1 MDSITS
7 PSKTYTHIT
16 HPTETVDTHAY
27 NSSQSTDYIRS
38 SRASLHRSRV
48 CVVRTETPFE
58 LLISF
63 NTQSTF
69 FFVVEN
75 AILFVEP
82 FVVVRRVLFSRLTE
96 SLCCAR
102 LQISSFWYEMFL
114 RQNAPSQHVYALPVK
129 YSWEDGRK
137 LLPKLQWWHTVCC
150 SIFFPVLVC
159 QESHDKTFKKYNMP
173 IHQSN

>member
-38 SRASLHRSRV
+38 SRSSLHRSRV

-114 RQNAPSQHVYALPVK
+114 RQNAPSNMCMHFLSNTPEKTEGNCFQNYNDDILSAVVYSFL
-129 YSWEDGRK
+129 
-137 LLPKLQWWHTVCC
+137 C
-150 SIFFPVLVC
+150 
-159 QESHDKTFKKYNMP
+159 
-173 IHQSN
+173 